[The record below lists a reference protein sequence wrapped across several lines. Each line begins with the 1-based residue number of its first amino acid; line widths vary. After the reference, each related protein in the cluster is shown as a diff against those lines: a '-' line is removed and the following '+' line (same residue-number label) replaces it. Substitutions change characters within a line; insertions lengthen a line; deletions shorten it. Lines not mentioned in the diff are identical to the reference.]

1 MSNGHDIE
9 EWKLINWTN
18 ESGLTFQVGQ
28 ILIAVEKTFMSLL
41 KSNCNITNLQ
51 IIVVYYESR
60 KHI

>member
-28 ILIAVEKTFMSLL
+28 ILIAVENTFMSLL